1 MRILRW
7 KAEAATY
14 AVLLVGLGY
23 LYWLTFF
30 FGKSPVR
37 GYPGA
42 AFFPRLILYFSI
54 AATIAALVA
63 AISTG
68 IRSKTK
74 SSSARFEFKV
84 REFTLNVL
92 AISAFIVLLPVLGFE
107 ITSFGLMLIL
117 LAVRF
122 DGWAQ
127 ALAGS
132 LLTTLVFY
140 LLFVLMLGVPLPL
153 RFFPSYVSLF

>member
-63 AISTG
+63 AISNG
-68 IRSKTK
+68 IGSKIGN
-74 SSSARFEFKV
+74 AAPRFEFKL
-84 REFTLNVL
+84 REFTLTVL
-92 AISAFIVLLPVLGFE
+92 AIGAFIGLLPVLGFE
-107 ITSFGLMLIL
+107 ITSFGLMLVL

-127 ALAGS
+127 ALAGA

-140 LLFVLMLGVPLPL
+140 FVFVLMLGVPLPL
-153 RFFPSYVSLF
+153 RFLPSYVSLF